1 MKKMLRHSFL
11 RSFLNLGNKY
21 GYLNLI
27 LIIIYEFINFD
38 FKKIYDYK
46 LKKPLKLG
54 SESYIPTFYY
64 ALNLLKKNI
73 KLSDKIFIDFGCGRG
88 RTLRYLK
95 KDCKRVIGVEYD
107 TDFKIHNIETE
118 VIWGDCYDDKIIE
131 KLLFSIKSEE
141 DNPFITLFFY
151 HPFESKRIEE
161 IIKKFEQ
168 NFSNIYLIFIGDI
181 NIKNL
186 ENYYKIEFQNKLIKI
201 LKYHK

>member
-1 MKKMLRHSFL
+1 MSRHSII
-11 RSFLNLGNKY
+11 RSFLNSGNKY

-27 LIIIYEFINFD
+27 LITIYEFINFD

-46 LKKPLKLG
+46 FKKPLKLG
-54 SESYIPTFYY
+54 SVSYIPIFYY

-73 KLSDKIFIDFGCGRG
+73 QLSDKIFIDIGCGRG
-88 RTLRYLK
+88 RALRYLK

-107 TDFKIHNIETE
+107 AEFKIHYSETE
-118 VIWGDCYDDKIIE
+118 VIWGDCYDDKVIE
-131 KLLFSIKSEE
+131 KLIFSIKSEE
-141 DNPFITLFFY
+141 DNPFVTLFFY

-161 IIKKFEQ
+161 IIKKFKQ
-168 NFSNIYLIFIGDI
+168 NFSNIYLVFIGGI

-201 LKYHK
+201 LKNHN

>member
-1 MKKMLRHSFL
+1 MNKMSKYSFL
-11 RSFLNLGNKY
+11 NSFLNLGNKY

-27 LIIIYEFINFD
+27 LIVIYEIINFD

-46 LKKPLKLG
+46 LKKPLKSG
-54 SESYIPTFYY
+54 SESYIPIFYY
-64 ALNLLKKNI
+64 ALNLLKRKI

-88 RTLRYLK
+88 RALRYLK

-107 TDFKIHNIETE
+107 TEFKIHYSKTE
-118 VIWGDCYDDKIIE
+118 VIWGDCYDDKVIE
-131 KLLFSIKSEE
+131 KIIFSIKSEE

-161 IIKKFEQ
+161 IIKRFKQ
-168 NFSNIYLIFIGDI
+168 NFSNIYLIFIGEI

-186 ENYYKIEFQNKLIKI
+186 EIYYKIEFQNKLIKI
-201 LKYHK
+201 LKNHK